1 VIRNGID
8 IATFQPRDKS
18 QARYDLHL
26 PSDTYIL
33 LFVAQGIHTN
43 AYKDYNTIQAAVEI
57 MANEPNKQK
66 ILFLALGGEGP
77 VQKIRNVEIHF
88 IPFQNNPELVATYY
102 QAADIYLHAA
112 RADTFP
118 NTVLEAL
125 ACGTPVI
132 ATAVGGIP
140 EQIVDGKTGFLTQPE
155 NAADMAEKIIQLL
168 GNQDLLRK
176 MGVAAGNY
184 ASTHFGLDRMV
195 NNYLNY
201 YQEVFHDW
209 QSRHSAHFHNSTLP

>member
-8 IATFQPRDKS
+8 TDIFQPRDKLK
-18 QARYDLHL
+18 ARYALNL

-33 LFVAQGIHTN
+33 IFVAQGIRTN
-43 AYKDYNTIQAAVEI
+43 AFKDYDTIQAAIEI
-57 MANEPNKQK
+57 VANKTSKNK
-66 ILFLALGGEGP
+66 ILFLALGGDGP
-77 VQKIRNVEIHF
+77 MQTIRNVEIHF

-125 ACGTPVI
+125 ACGTPAI

-140 EQIVDGKTGFLTQPE
+140 EQIVDGKTGFLAQPGD
-155 NAADMAEKIIQLL
+155 AADMAEKII
-168 GNQDLLRK
+168 
-176 MGVAAGNY
+176 
-184 ASTHFGLDRMV
+184 
-195 NNYLNY
+195 
-201 YQEVFHDW
+201 
-209 QSRHSAHFHNSTLP
+209 